1 MSDTDRI
8 EKQIILRAPRQR
20 VWRALTDATEFGTW
34 FRVQLDGPF
43 VVGNK
48 TIGTI
53 TSPGYEHLQ
62 MQMRIEKID
71 RERFQFAYRWNPYA
85 IDPSVDYSKEEPTL
99 VEFQLDEA
107 PEGTRLTVTESGFDK
122 LPASRRDE
130 AFRMNSGGWAAQLT
144 NIERHVTT

>member
-43 VVGNK
+43 VVGKK
-48 TIGTI
+48 TIGKITI
-53 TSPGYEHLQ
+53 PGFEHVAMEVRVEQ
-62 MQMRIEKID
+62 ID
-71 RERFQFAYRWNPYA
+71 RERFHFAYRWNPYA
-85 IDPSVDYSKEEPTL
+85 IDPAVDYSKESPTL

-107 PEGTRLTVTESGFDK
+107 PGGTRLTVTESGFDK

-130 AFRMNSGGWAAQLT
+130 AFRMNSGGWEAQLK
-144 NIERHVTT
+144 NIERHVAA